1 MIVLSTLLALTLAR
15 PDGVVEVPFR
25 RAENAIVVDA
35 IVNGRSVSLVFDTGF
50 SGTVVLSDSLDI
62 GKASGSIR
70 MRDFVGEFEAKTV
83 KIKSLQLGSKPIDIA
98 GKEVIQQPLGH
109 ISSGYGVHC
118 DGLMGLAVIKD
129 YVTEINFE
137 KNKFIFHPKTTDLS
151 ARTPDNKRTFLA
163 KMLMTGESS
172 IEMTTLASTGKKMTL
187 ALDTG
192 NAFYATTHK
201 DVLERVGLWESG
213 KTAKFQRMSGV
224 ASGATASWSFRMK
237 DVTIF
242 GVPVKESYWDVIDA
256 PSGSAEGD
264 GTVGY
269 GFLQNF
275 NITFDYDRRRVWFEN
290 FTGKVAEAA
299 PGDIGISAAYDEQA
313 KRVRIFRVAPDS
325 PAEKAGIKEDDFLLS
340 VGGVDTGTKRFDDL
354 RQMLEGA
361 VDSKVAI
368 VTSHGGILNR
378 QEIVRKQLVNE

>member
-1 MIVLSTLLALTLAR
+1 MIVLSTLLALTLSR
-15 PDGVVEVPFR
+15 SEGIVEVPFR

-35 IVNGRSVSLVFDTGF
+35 TVNGRSVSLVFDTGF
-50 SGTVVLSDSLDI
+50 SGTVVLNDSLDI

-83 KIKSLQLGSKPIDIA
+83 KIKSLLLGSKSIDIV

-137 KNKFIFHPKTTDLS
+137 KNKFIFYPKTTDLS

-213 KTAKFQRMSGV
+213 KSPKFQRMSGV

-290 FTGKVAEAA
+290 FTGKVAEDA
-299 PGDIGISAAYDEQA
+299 PGDLGISAAYDDQA

-325 PAEKAGIKEDDFLLS
+325 PAEKAGIKDDDFLLT
-340 VGGVDTGTKRFDDL
+340 VGGVDTGTSRFDVL
-354 RQMLEGA
+354 RKMLEGP
-361 VDSKVAI
+361 VDSKVVI